1 MVAVLDALTVFAI
14 RSDTHTNRTA
24 KSTETTEGGIMMT
37 DVEVTFECVCGKMYS
52 MLWEELESCLYHS
65 RVEGLASDC
74 CNYTPNVNYGGME
87 A

>member
-1 MVAVLDALTVFAI
+1 MVFDAPIEFAT
-14 RSDTHTNRTA
+14 RSGERIDHTA
-24 KSTETTEGGIMMT
+24 KSTQTTEGRIMMT

-52 MLWEELESCLYHS
+52 MLWEELQSCLYHS

-74 CNYTPNVNYGGME
+74 CNYTPNINYGGME